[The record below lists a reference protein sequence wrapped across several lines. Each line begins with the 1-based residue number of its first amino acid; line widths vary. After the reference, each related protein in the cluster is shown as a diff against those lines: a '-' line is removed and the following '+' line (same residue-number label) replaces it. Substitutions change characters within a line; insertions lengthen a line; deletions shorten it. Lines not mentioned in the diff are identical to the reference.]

1 MTWRER
7 AAPIVADV
15 IARTGRENQKALRQ
29 ALRDAYPFAVRYGYA
44 YKAWCAEVKHQ
55 LGHGLRA
62 DQTAECAGQADAF
75 QQQDR
80 QP

>member
-7 AAPIVADV
+7 SAPIIADV
-15 IARTGRENQKALRQ
+15 IARTGRKDKKALRR
-29 ALRDAYPFAVRYGYA
+29 ALRDAYPFAQRSGHA
-44 YKAWCAEVKHQ
+44 YKAWRAEVKHQ

-62 DQTAECAGQADAF
+62 DRTAERAGQINAF
-75 QQQDR
+75 GTQER